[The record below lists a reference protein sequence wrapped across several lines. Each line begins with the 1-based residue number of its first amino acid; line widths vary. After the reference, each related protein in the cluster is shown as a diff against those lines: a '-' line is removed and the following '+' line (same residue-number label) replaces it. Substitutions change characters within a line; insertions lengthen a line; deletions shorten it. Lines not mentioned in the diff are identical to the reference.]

1 MRILSW
7 VEFGI
12 RKHTSEGSYFV
23 RKPCKVE
30 NFSATVSKLRKDC
43 NNTDLYCSVF
53 CYDRQEF
60 SEAKIYGP
68 LYFDF
73 DCSLNS
79 EDQLHQLKREINS
92 VIYILMQEFRIPKEQ
107 CQLFFSGS
115 KGFHLLI
122 SPIIFGWRY
131 QEKSFIQDIKTFV
144 TDIRNGIISKRGS
157 SSLDLQVYD
166 SRRVLRLTNSVNS
179 KSGLYKIPLS
189 HEQFKGITLDILLKE
204 ASKPCTIKVPKAVL
218 IPAAQQRWLQISKKK
233 ELTPTH
239 KASVPKKKD
248 MLPCIKKLLLEG
260 VEQGQRNNTA
270 VALTNALL
278 QLGYSV
284 NEVAESLIDWN
295 QLNRPPLSEDELA
308 TILHSAQSMF
318 HHDKTYGCTGFKNL
332 GLCTNECKFF
342 GR

>member
-1 MRILSW
+1 MSW
-7 VEFGI
+7 VEFGV
-12 RKHTSEGSYFV
+12 RKHTGADSYFI
-23 RKPCKVE
+23 RKACKVE
-30 NFSATVSKLRKDC
+30 DVSSAVKKLRRDY

-60 SEAKIYGP
+60 AGAKIYGP

-73 DCSLNS
+73 DCALEND
-79 EDQLHQLKREINS
+79 EQLQQMKREINS
-92 VIYILMQEFRIPKEQ
+92 VIYTLIQDFGIPKEQ
-107 CQLFFSGS
+107 CLLFFSGS

-122 SPIIFGWRY
+122 SPVIFGWGY
-131 QEKSFIQDIKTFV
+131 QDKSFVQDMKTFV
-144 TDIRNGIISKRGS
+144 TDIRKTMIDKRGA

-189 HEQFKGITLDILLKE
+189 HEQFRHITLDTLLRV
-204 ASKPCTIKVPKAVL
+204 ASEPSKIKTPKPVL
-218 IPAAQQRWLQISKKK
+218 IPSAQQHWLQISKKK
-233 ELTPTH
+233 DSVPTH
-239 KASVPKKKD
+239 KTTVQKKQD
-248 MLPCIKKLLLEG
+248 MLPCIKKLLLDG

-278 QLGYSV
+278 QLGYGAD
-284 NEVAESLIDWN
+284 EVVEALIDWN
-295 QLNRPPLSEDELA
+295 QLNRPPLSEDELG
-308 TILHSAQSMF
+308 TVLHSAQTMF

-332 GLCTNECKFF
+332 GLCTKECRFF